1 MASYLSNYLLD
12 ALINWRRGTAFPSVP
27 ANLFAA
33 AFTVKPAADGTGGT
47 EVSGGSYARVSLAT
61 AVGSWTA
68 PATVSTNRQTKNNT
82 AITFPTATANWGTV
96 VGIGWYDANAAGNL
110 LWYDD
115 LTSSQTV
122 NTGFQLTVPVNNLQS
137 NWNNA

>member
-1 MASYLSNYLLD
+1 MAAFMSNYTID
-12 ALINWRRGTAFPSVP
+12 ALIAWRRGTTFPVVP
-27 ANLFAA
+27 ANIFAA

-47 EVSGGSYARVSLAT
+47 EVTGGSYARVQIAT
-61 AVGSWTA
+61 AAGSWTA

-82 AITFPTATANWGTV
+82 AVNFVTATANWGTV
-96 VGIGWYDANAAGNL
+96 VGIGWYDASSAGNL
-110 LWYDD
+110 LWYED

-122 NTGFQLTVPVNNLQS
+122 NNGFQLTFPVNNLQD

>member
-1 MASYLSNYLLD
+1 MASYMSNYIID
-12 ALINWRRGTAFPSVP
+12 ALINWMRGTAFPSVP
-27 ANLFAA
+27 ANLYAA

-47 EVSGGSYARVSLAT
+47 EVSGGSYARVALAT
-61 AVGSWTA
+61 AAGSWTA
-68 PATVSTNRQTKNNT
+68 PATAGSNRQTKNNA
-82 AITFPTATANWGTV
+82 AINFPTATTNWGTV
-96 VGIGWYDANAAGNL
+96 VGIGWYDASSGGNL

-122 NTGFQLTVPVNNLQS
+122 NSGFQLTVPVNNLQR